1 MTTLYLA
8 HCSHMYIRHIFHEN
22 EKSKKA
28 KLLLVWFIYN
38 LEIYLAYSLLMV
50 PVISSL
56 KKPSIK

>member
-1 MTTLYLA
+1 MTTLYLV

-28 KLLLVWFIYN
+28 KILLVWFIYN
-38 LEIYLAYSLLMV
+38 LEIYLTYSLLKV

-56 KKPSIK
+56 KKPNIK